1 MSLERDLRDMLRA
14 VDDEPAPDLMPAIG
28 PRLAARSRRP
38 STLLVA
44 SVALAIATAGVAL
57 GLQWTRFST
66 IGGPGSAASMANGVV
81 PPPPT
86 GDTSALPSQRSSDT
100 NPLVGGALALATKP
114 PGSVGSDAL
123 ALGQLGGELRAGAA
137 CLWLTQDSGRMAL
150 LWPFGFSALDDPLR
164 IIGPDGQTLA
174 IVGDD
179 IELGGGSPPVDF
191 VPTAAQDPCGVGTL
205 FDVSVVGTVNGK
217 RVDIG
222 EGSLQ
227 LTTRQHGTPP
237 SCPAPPLEPVTLV
250 MSDGRLRLRTTDSG
264 VDVSWPEGFSAQ
276 PGSRIRI
283 VDAQGVEVMTQG
295 VQVSNARGVEAGGRI
310 DICGIGAKIYR

>member
-1 MSLERDLRDMLRA
+1 
-14 VDDEPAPDLMPAIG
+14 MPAIG
-28 PRLAARSRRP
+28 PRLANRSRRP
-38 STLLVA
+38 WMLLAA

-57 GLQWTRFST
+57 GPQWTRLSV
-66 IGGPGSAASMANGVV
+66 IGGPGSAVSPANGVV
-81 PPPPT
+81 PPPLASGIP
-86 GDTSALPSQRSSDT
+86 ALPSQHASTSYPPVAGT
-100 NPLVGGALALATKP
+100 LALATKP

-123 ALGQLGGELRAGAA
+123 ALGRLGGELRAGAA

-150 LWPFGFSALDDPLR
+150 LWPFGFSALADPLR

-174 IVGDD
+174 TVGDD

-191 VPTAAQDPCGVGTL
+191 IPTAAQDPCGVGAL

-227 LTTRQHGTPP
+227 LATRQPGDPS
-237 SCPAPPLEPVTLV
+237 SCPEPFVEPVTLV
-250 MSDGRLRLRTTDSG
+250 MSDGRLRLRTTDSD

-283 VDAQGVEVMTQG
+283 ADAHGVDVMTQG
-295 VQVSNARGVEAGGRI
+295 VQVSNVRGVVAGGRI
-310 DICGIGAKIYR
+310 DICGIGAKVYE